1 MQMNE
6 VRRRASGSVQR
17 REISVACMID
27 EPGHP
32 TGHLVIS
39 KGPGDHHV

>member
-6 VRRRASGSVQR
+6 DHRRASGSVQR
-17 REISVACMID
+17 GDISVACTID

-32 TGHLVIS
+32 TGDLVIP